1 MIKWSGLAFYRKDK
15 LILDS
20 ISGQL
25 EQGEFVLLSGPNG
38 SGKTTLLNLIGG
50 ILKAEAGSI
59 SINGEP
65 HAHYKI
71 KELAKVISILPQ
83 SRSFTLGFKVID
95 LLTLLPENR
104 RSLKTE
110 QIIQALDLVAILQNS
125 ILELSI
131 GQQQRVS
138 LAITLIQEADF
149 YLLDEPFSA
158 QDSESV
164 KRIVDLLKE
173 ISIDK
178 GVLVV
183 SHNTDHLHAN
193 FDREIK
199 LA

>member
-1 MIKWSGLAFYRKDK
+1 M
-15 LILDS
+15 
-20 ISGQL
+20 
-25 EQGEFVLLSGPNG
+25 
-38 SGKTTLLNLIGG
+38 
-50 ILKAEAGSI
+50 
-59 SINGEP
+59 
-65 HAHYKI
+65 YKR
-71 KELAKVISILPQ
+71 Q
-83 SRSFTLGFKVID
+83 
-95 LLTLLPENR
+95 
-104 RSLKTE
+104 
-110 QIIQALDLVAILQNS
+110 LQNS

-193 FDREIK
+193 FAREIK

>member
-25 EQGEFVLLSGPNG
+25 EQGELVLLSGPNG
-38 SGKTTLLNLIGG
+38 VGKTTLLNLIGG
-50 ILKAEAGSI
+50 VFKDDTGSI
-59 SINGEP
+59 SINGQP
-65 HAHYKI
+65 HAYYKI

-158 QDSESV
+158 QDSQSV
-164 KRIVDLLKE
+164 KRIVTLLKE
-173 ISIDK
+173 VSIDK

>member
-38 SGKTTLLNLIGG
+38 AGKTTLLNLIGG

-71 KELAKVISILPQ
+71 KELARAISILPQ

-110 QIIQALDLVAILQNS
+110 QIIQALDLVAILENS

-164 KRIVDLLKE
+164 KRIVNLLKE